1 MPPPRWEGRSVPP
14 PPHPI
19 PPSLA
24 ASSRTTLPSR
34 GEREDTRNS
43 RRRPQQT
50 EGTLPQA
57 LPLLHALRDPVRRH
71 NVHILDLLSRVQCD
85 DPQSQ
90 SLHPRMGDILCNK
103 VRRSGAIK
111 VGIEMTS
118 VIADQLLE
126 RMIRDLGVSVD
137 VNRNASEDGRFESN

>member
-1 MPPPRWEGRSVPP
+1 
-14 PPHPI
+14 
-19 PPSLA
+19 
-24 ASSRTTLPSR
+24 
-34 GEREDTRNS
+34 
-43 RRRPQQT
+43 
-50 EGTLPQA
+50 
-57 LPLLHALRDPVRRH
+57 
-71 NVHILDLLSRVQCD
+71 
-85 DPQSQ
+85 
-90 SLHPRMGDILCNK
+90 MGDILCNK